1 MITKKNK
8 KRPRQKSCKCKKNPA
23 VTLNSE
29 VPRSLQVVFSAGFF
43 FPFLFKLILPPA
55 KALKARNQHNLHVWF
70 SIRQVIRQQ
79 ASQSRKHTNKLDTR
93 IQYTLSHTR
102 SLAPSNTGRTNV
114 REWSSLLWE
123 TYLHKRRE
131 LVTETAAVVFILAK
145 TKKVSTCRRAAE
157 FWDSQDLATKQNLQ
171 THRTWQPSRSFRLT
185 GLGNRNRREEPH
197 ARTEGRIKSLNL
209 KGPKWCKSHFVNE
222 LLWEKVHLLPAC

>member
-1 MITKKNK
+1 MITKKEEK

-29 VPRSLQVVFSAGFF
+29 VPRSLLVVFSAGFF

-93 IQYTLSHTR
+93 IQYTLSHALSLTHAR
-102 SLAPSNTGRTNV
+102 SLPRTRGGQTSESGHHFFGKHIYTNDGN
-114 REWSSLLWE
+114 WSQKL
-123 TYLHKRRE
+123 R
-131 LVTETAAVVFILAK
+131 
-145 TKKVSTCRRAAE
+145 
-157 FWDSQDLATKQNLQ
+157 Q
-171 THRTWQPSRSFRLT
+171 
-185 GLGNRNRREEPH
+185 
-197 ARTEGRIKSLNL
+197 
-209 KGPKWCKSHFVNE
+209 
-222 LLWEKVHLLPAC
+222 

>member
-1 MITKKNK
+1 M
-8 KRPRQKSCKCKKNPA
+8 
-23 VTLNSE
+23 
-29 VPRSLQVVFSAGFF
+29 QVFFFF
-43 FPFLFKLILPPA
+43 FPFLLKLILPPP
-55 KALKARNQHNLHVWF
+55 KEQKARNQHNLHVWF

-79 ASQSRKHTNKLDTR
+79 ASQARKHTNKLDTR
-93 IQYTLSHTR
+93 IQYTLSHALSHTHAR

-123 TYLHKRRE
+123 TNLHKRRE

-145 TKKVSTCRRAAE
+145 KKESVHVP
-157 FWDSQDLATKQNLQ
+157 
-171 THRTWQPSRSFRLT
+171 HRTWQPSRSFRLT
-185 GLGNRNRREEPH
+185 GPGNRNRGEETH